1 MWFEF
6 DSQSVTPALGLDN
19 ELPDYDM
26 DSEDETLLNR
36 LNRKMELKPVQFE
49 TMMDRLEKASTNQV
63 MTYQCFLS
71 GFVAGHRTLS
81 GEPARY

>member
-6 DSQSVTPALGLDN
+6 DSLSVTPALGLDN

-63 MTYQCFLS
+63 MTYQCLS
-71 GFVAGHRTLS
+71 GFACGT
-81 GEPARY
+81 

>member
-1 MWFEF
+1 MLFEYDLNLICTCYF
-6 DSQSVTPALGLDN
+6 APALGLDN

-36 LNRKMELKPVQFE
+36 LNRKMELRPVQFE

-63 MTYQCFLS
+63 MTSALY
-71 GFVAGHRTLS
+71 
-81 GEPARY
+81 

>member
-1 MWFEF
+1 MKCHLNL
-6 DSQSVTPALGLDN
+6 DLNLICTCYSAPALGLDN

-63 MTYQCFLS
+63 IT
-71 GFVAGHRTLS
+71 
-81 GEPARY
+81 